1 MAKPFDVLV
10 VGELNPDLVLTG
22 DVTPAAGQVE
32 KIIDD
37 ASLVL
42 GSSSG
47 IFACGAA
54 RLGLKVTFAGKTGA
68 DGFGEFLWSELRQR
82 GIDTRG
88 AVIDP
93 VRRTGIS
100 VILKQSQG
108 RTNLSHD
115 RTILT
120 YLGAISELRLDEID
134 PALFS
139 QARHL
144 HVGAYFLLTRLL
156 PDVPRLLKM
165 AKAAGMTVSLD
176 TNYDPAE
183 KWTTGMDQVLEL
195 VDVFLPNE
203 TEACKISGEPLLED
217 ALDNLS
223 RRVKVVAA
231 KLGEQGA
238 EARRG
243 KEIVRVPVYPS
254 HVVDT
259 VGAGDSFDA
268 GFLYGWLAGWDL
280 ERCLRLGSA
289 CGSLSTRSAGGT
301 AAQPTLSEAMDLIK

>member
-68 DGFGEFLWSELRQR
+68 DGFGDFLWAELRQR

-93 VRRTGIS
+93 VIRTGIS
-100 VILKQSQG
+100 VILKQAQ
-108 RTNLSHD
+108 SHD

-134 PALFS
+134 PALFT

-144 HVGAYFLLTRLL
+144 HIGAYFLLTRLQ
-156 PDVPRLLKM
+156 PDVPRLLHM

-217 ALDNLS
+217 ALANLS

-243 KEIVRVPVYPS
+243 KEVVRVPVYPAR
-254 HVVDT
+254 VVDT

-280 ERCLRLGSA
+280 ESCLRLGSA
-289 CGSLSTRSAGGT
+289 CGSLSTRRAGGT
-301 AAQPTLSEAMDLIK
+301 AAQPTLPEAMDLINQK

>member
-1 MAKPFDVLV
+1 MSKPFDLLV

-68 DGFGEFLWSELRQR
+68 DGFGEFLWGELRQR

-88 AVIDP
+88 AVVDSST
-93 VRRTGIS
+93 RTGIS
-100 VILKQSQG
+100 VILKHG
-108 RTNLSHD
+108 HD

-120 YLGAISELRLDEID
+120 YLGAISELSLDEID

-144 HVGAYFLLTRLL
+144 HIGAYFLLTRLM

-165 AKAAGMTVSLD
+165 AKAAGMSISLD

-203 TEACKISGEPLLED
+203 TEACKISGESQLEG

-223 RRVKVVAA
+223 RRVKVVAV

-243 KEIVRVPVYPS
+243 CQAVRVPVYPAR
-254 HVVDT
+254 VVDT

-268 GFLYGWLAGWDL
+268 GFLFGWLAGWEL

-289 CGSLSTRSAGGT
+289 CGSLSTRAAGGT
-301 AAQPTLSEAMDLIK
+301 AAQPTLAEAMKLMNQR

>member
-1 MAKPFDVLV
+1 MDKPFDVLV

-22 DVTPAAGQVE
+22 DVAPAAGQVE
-32 KIIDD
+32 KIIED

-54 RLGLKVTFAGKTGA
+54 RLGLKVSFAGKTGA
-68 DGFGEFLWSELRQR
+68 DGFGDFLWGELRQR

-88 AVIDP
+88 AVVDSST
-93 VRRTGIS
+93 RTGIS
-100 VILKQSQG
+100 VILKHG
-108 RTNLSHD
+108 HD

-144 HVGAYFLLTRLL
+144 HIGAYFLLTRLM
-156 PDVPRLLKM
+156 PDMPRLLKM
-165 AKAAGMTVSLD
+165 AKAAGMSISLD

-203 TEACKISGEPLLED
+203 TEACKISGEPQLEN

-243 KEIVRVPVYPS
+243 LQAVRVPVYPAR
-254 HVVDT
+254 VVDT

-268 GFLYGWLAGWDL
+268 GFLFGWLAGWEL

-289 CGSLSTRSAGGT
+289 CGSLSTRAAGGT
-301 AAQPTLSEAMDLIK
+301 AAQPTLAEAMKLMNQR

>member
-1 MAKPFDVLV
+1 MAKLFDVLV

-22 DVTPAAGQVE
+22 DVTPASGQVE

-54 RLGLKVTFAGKTGA
+54 RLGLKVSFAGKTGA
-68 DGFGEFLWSELRQR
+68 DGFGDFLWAELRQR

-93 VRRTGIS
+93 VTRTGIS
-100 VILKQSQG
+100 VILKHSL
-108 RTNLSHD
+108 NHD

-134 PALFS
+134 PALFA

-144 HVGAYFLLTRLL
+144 HIGAYFLLTRLQ
-156 PDVPRLLKM
+156 PDVPHLLKM
-165 AKAAGMTVSLD
+165 AKAAGMTISLD

-203 TEACKISGEPLLED
+203 TEACKISGEPVLED
-217 ALDNLS
+217 ALDSLS

-243 KEIVRVPVYPS
+243 KEVVRVPVYPAN
-254 HVVDT
+254 VVDT

-280 ERCLRLGSA
+280 EGCLRLGSA
-289 CGSLSTRSAGGT
+289 CGSLSTRRAGGT
-301 AAQPTLSEAMDLIK
+301 AAQPTLSEAMDLINQT

>member
-1 MAKPFDVLV
+1 MAKPFDILV

-68 DGFGEFLWSELRQR
+68 DGFGDFLWAELRQR

-93 VRRTGIS
+93 VIRTGIS
-100 VILKQSQG
+100 VILKQAQ
-108 RTNLSHD
+108 NHD

-134 PALFS
+134 PALFN

-144 HVGAYFLLTRLL
+144 HIGAYFLLTRLQ
-156 PDVPRLLKM
+156 PDVPRLLQM

-203 TEACKISGEPLLED
+203 TEACKISGEPVLED

-243 KEIVRVPVYPS
+243 KEVVRVPVYPAR
-254 HVVDT
+254 VIDT

-280 ERCLRLGSA
+280 QSCLRLGSA
-289 CGSLSTRSAGGT
+289 CGSLSTRRAGGT
-301 AAQPTLSEAMDLIK
+301 AAQPTLSEAMELIK

>member
-1 MAKPFDVLV
+1 MAKPFDILV

-68 DGFGEFLWSELRQR
+68 DGFGDFLWAELRQR

-88 AVIDP
+88 AVVDP
-93 VRRTGIS
+93 VIRTGIS
-100 VILKQSQG
+100 VILKQAQ
-108 RTNLSHD
+108 SHD

-134 PALFS
+134 PTLFT

-144 HVGAYFLLTRLL
+144 HIGAYFLLTRLQ
-156 PDVPRLLKM
+156 PDVPRLLQM
-165 AKAAGMTVSLD
+165 AKAAGMTISLD

-203 TEACKISGEPLLED
+203 TEACKISSEPVLED
-217 ALDNLS
+217 ALASLS

-243 KEIVRVPVYPS
+243 KEVVRVPVYPAR
-254 HVVDT
+254 VVDT

-280 ERCLRLGSA
+280 ESCLRLGSA
-289 CGSLSTRSAGGT
+289 CGSLSTRRAGGT

>member
-68 DGFGEFLWSELRQR
+68 DGFGEFLWSELRQH

-93 VRRTGIS
+93 LTRTGIS
-100 VILKQSQG
+100 VILKHG
-108 RTNLSHD
+108 HD

-134 PALFS
+134 PALFT

-144 HVGAYFLLTRLL
+144 HIGAYFLLTRLQ

-165 AKAAGMTVSLD
+165 AKAAGMTISLD

-183 KWTTGMDQVLEL
+183 KWTTGMHQVLEL

-203 TEACKISGEPLLED
+203 TEACKISGEPVLED

-243 KEIVRVPVYPS
+243 KECVRVPVYPAR
-254 HVVDT
+254 VVDT

>member
-1 MAKPFDVLV
+1 MSKPFDLLV

-22 DVTPAAGQVE
+22 DVTTAAGQVE

-54 RLGLKVTFAGKTGA
+54 RLGLKVTFTGKTGA
-68 DGFGEFLWSELRQR
+68 DGFGEFLWGELRQR

-88 AVIDP
+88 AVVDP
-93 VRRTGIS
+93 ATRTGIS
-100 VILKQSQG
+100 VILKHG
-108 RTNLSHD
+108 RD

-134 PALFS
+134 PSIFT
-139 QARHL
+139 QARHM
-144 HVGAYFLLTRLL
+144 HIGSYFLLTRLI
-156 PDVPRLLKM
+156 PDIPRLLQM
-165 AKAAGMTVSLD
+165 AKAAGMTISLD

-183 KWTTGMDQVLEL
+183 KWTTGLDQVLDL

-203 TEACKISGEPLLED
+203 TEACRISGKPQLED
-217 ALDNLS
+217 ALESLS

-243 KEIVRVPVYPS
+243 KETVRVPVYPS
-254 HVVDT
+254 QVVDT

-280 ERCLRLGSA
+280 ERCLCLGSA
-289 CGSLSTRSAGGT
+289 CGSLSTRAAGGT
-301 AAQPTLSEAMDLIK
+301 AAQPTLDEAQGLINQFVPLW

>member
-1 MAKPFDVLV
+1 MAKPFDLLV

-68 DGFGEFLWSELRQR
+68 DGFGEFLWGELRQR
-82 GIDTRG
+82 DIDTRG

-93 VRRTGIS
+93 AVRTGIS
-100 VILKQSQG
+100 VILKHGS
-108 RTNLSHD
+108 D

-120 YLGAISELRLDEID
+120 YLGAISELRLEEID
-134 PALFS
+134 PALFT

-144 HVGAYFLLTRLL
+144 HIGAYFLLTRLL
-156 PDVPRLLKM
+156 PDMPRLLKM
-165 AKAAGMTVSLD
+165 AKAAGMTISLD

-183 KWTTGMDQVLEL
+183 KWTTGMDEVLDL

-203 TEACKISGEPLLED
+203 TEACRISGEPLLED
-217 ALDNLS
+217 ALDSLS
-223 RRVKVVAA
+223 RRVKLVAA

-243 KEIVRVPVYPS
+243 KEVVRVPVYPS
-254 HVVDT
+254 RVVDT
-259 VGAGDSFDA
+259 VGAGDSFDG

-289 CGSLSTRSAGGT
+289 CGSLSTRAACGT
-301 AAQPTLSEAMDLIK
+301 AAQPTLSEAMDLINQK

>member
-1 MAKPFDVLV
+1 MDKPFDVLV

-22 DVTPAAGQVE
+22 DVAPASGQVE

-68 DGFGEFLWSELRQR
+68 DGFGDFLWGELRQR

-88 AVIDP
+88 AVVDSST
-93 VRRTGIS
+93 RTGIS
-100 VILKQSQG
+100 VILKHG
-108 RTNLSHD
+108 HD

-144 HVGAYFLLTRLL
+144 HIGAYFLLTRLM

-165 AKAAGMTVSLD
+165 AKAAGMSISLD

-203 TEACKISGEPLLED
+203 TEACKISGEPQLED

-243 KEIVRVPVYPS
+243 RQVVRVPVYPAR
-254 HVVDT
+254 VVDT

-268 GFLYGWLAGWDL
+268 GFLYGWLAGWNL

-289 CGSLSTRSAGGT
+289 CGSLSTRAAGGT
-301 AAQPTLSEAMDLIK
+301 AAQPTLVEAMKLMNQR

>member
-1 MAKPFDVLV
+1 MDKPFDVLV

-22 DVTPAAGQVE
+22 DVAPAAGQVE

-68 DGFGEFLWSELRQR
+68 DGFGEFLWGELRQR
-82 GIDTRG
+82 GIDTHA
-88 AVIDP
+88 AVVDP
-93 VRRTGIS
+93 TVRTGIS
-100 VILKQSQG
+100 VILKHG
-108 RTNLSHD
+108 HD

-144 HVGAYFLLTRLL
+144 HIGAYFLLTRLM

-165 AKAAGMTVSLD
+165 AKAAGMSISLD

-203 TEACKISGEPLLED
+203 TEACKISGEPQLED

-223 RRVKVVAA
+223 RRVKLVAA

-238 EARRG
+238 EARQGR
-243 KEIVRVPVYPS
+243 KAVRVPVYPAR
-254 HVVDT
+254 VVDT

-289 CGSLSTRSAGGT
+289 CGSLSTRAAGGT
-301 AAQPTLSEAMDLIK
+301 AAQPTLDEAMGLINQK

>member
-1 MAKPFDVLV
+1 MSKPFDVLV

-47 IFACGAA
+47 IFACGAR

-68 DGFGEFLWSELRQR
+68 DGFGEFLWDELRRR

-88 AVIDP
+88 AVVDP
-93 VRRTGIS
+93 ATPTGIS
-100 VILKQSQG
+100 VILKHG
-108 RTNLSHD
+108 RD

-120 YLGAISELRLDEID
+120 YLGAISELRLEEID
-134 PALFS
+134 PVLFTL
-139 QARHL
+139 ARHL
-144 HVGAYFLLTRLL
+144 HIGAYFLLTRLM
-156 PDVPRLLKM
+156 PDVPRLLHM
-165 AKAAGMTVSLD
+165 AKAAGMSISLD

-183 KWTTGMDQVLEL
+183 KWTTGMDQVLEV
-195 VDVFLPNE
+195 VDVFFPNE
-203 TEACKISGEPLLED
+203 TEACKISGESQLED
-217 ALDNLS
+217 ALESLS

-243 KEIVRVPVYPS
+243 KETVRVPVYPS
-254 HVVDT
+254 RVVDT

-268 GFLYGWLAGWDL
+268 GFLYGWLAGWNL

-289 CGSLSTRSAGGT
+289 CGSLSTHAAGGT
-301 AAQPTLSEAMDLIK
+301 AAQPTLDEAMDLINRS

>member
-1 MAKPFDVLV
+1 MDKPFDVLV
-10 VGELNPDLVLTG
+10 IGELNPDLVLTG
-22 DVTPAAGQVE
+22 DVAPVAGQVE

-47 IFACGAA
+47 IFACGVA

-68 DGFGEFLWSELRQR
+68 DGFGEFLWGELRQR

-88 AVIDP
+88 AVVDP
-93 VRRTGIS
+93 GTRTGIS
-100 VILKQSQG
+100 VILKHG
-108 RTNLSHD
+108 HD

-120 YLGAISELRLDEID
+120 YLGAISELCLDEID

-144 HVGAYFLLTRLL
+144 HIGAYFLLTRLM

-165 AKAAGMTVSLD
+165 AKAAGMSISLD

-203 TEACKISGEPLLED
+203 TEACKISGEPQLED

-223 RRVKVVAA
+223 RRVKLVAA
-231 KLGEQGA
+231 KLGKQGA

-243 KEIVRVPVYPS
+243 RQAVRVPVYPS
-254 HVVDT
+254 RVVDT

-289 CGSLSTRSAGGT
+289 CGSLSTRAAGGT
-301 AAQPTLSEAMDLIK
+301 AAQPTLAEAMGLINYR

>member
-1 MAKPFDVLV
+1 MAKPFDILV

-68 DGFGEFLWSELRQR
+68 DGFGDFLWAELRQR

-93 VRRTGIS
+93 VIRTGIS
-100 VILKQSQG
+100 VILKQAQ
-108 RTNLSHD
+108 SHD

-134 PALFS
+134 PALFT

-144 HVGAYFLLTRLL
+144 HIGAYFLLTRLQ
-156 PDVPRLLKM
+156 PDVPRLLHM

-203 TEACKISGEPLLED
+203 TEACKISSEPLLED
-217 ALDNLS
+217 ALYNLS

-243 KEIVRVPVYPS
+243 KEVVRVPVYPA

-280 ERCLRLGSA
+280 ESCLRLGSA
-289 CGSLSTRSAGGT
+289 CGSLSTRRAGGT
-301 AAQPTLSEAMDLIK
+301 AAQPTLPEAMDLINQK